1 MEIMK
6 KTLIFLFLTA
16 YLLGGCGKEEDFSS
30 TVIVSKDRNIQ
41 VPLQLAQE
49 EFERL
54 FSHLEALQIVGA
66 NAADRTDDNSIVV
79 VEIAYTSKTENDTY
93 GFLCD
98 TDENGNT
105 FIVRHGRDVT
115 VELLT
120 K

>member
-1 MEIMK
+1 MK
-6 KTLIFLFLTA
+6 KLLIILFLA
-16 YLLGGCGKEEDFSS
+16 ACLLGGCGKEEDFSS

-54 FSHLEALQIVGA
+54 FSHLEDLEIVGA
-66 NAADRTDDNSIVV
+66 NAADRTDDSNAVVIEIV
-79 VEIAYTSKTENDTY
+79 YKSKTEDGTY

-105 FIVRHGRDVT
+105 YIVRHGRNVT

-120 K
+120 N